1 MKSAAAFALLA
12 AFLPATLATDTSAV
26 LGNTPSAVL
35 LEADGTGVRG
45 GLSNT
50 HQSTEFQQLHERIT
64 LLEKSNALL
73 EKMVQELAAGPS
85 LQTIENEIH
94 EFNETLTAIK
104 EADEIPLSLLAHIQQ
119 NTVTQPNGTGVRS
132 THVNVKANDETES
145 TLSLQRGG
153 WCWVY
158 GMAAPNHGGGWKT
171 VIPQKAGAGKRR
183 CGGLP
188 CDEGRPAQF
197 GMRYLIDEDESY
209 QCSNCPGG
217 GGFGYDFGGN
227 TDLEGGYHS
236 VRNFKGQDGWY
247 YTHYWSK
254 CWL

>member
-50 HQSTEFQQLHERIT
+50 HQSTEFQQLHERIA

-132 THVNVKANDETES
+132 THVNVKASDKTES
-145 TLSLQRGG
+145 TLSLQRGS

-158 GMAAPNHGGGWKT
+158 GTAAPVHGGGWNE
-171 VIPQKAGAGKRR
+171 VIPQKEWTY
-183 CGGLP
+183 
-188 CDEGRPAQF
+188 DEEDERYAWFVTHF
-197 GMRYLIDEDESY
+197 GMRYQIDEDASY

-217 GGFGYDFGGN
+217 GGFGYNFDGN
-227 TDLEGGYHS
+227 TDLEGGHHS